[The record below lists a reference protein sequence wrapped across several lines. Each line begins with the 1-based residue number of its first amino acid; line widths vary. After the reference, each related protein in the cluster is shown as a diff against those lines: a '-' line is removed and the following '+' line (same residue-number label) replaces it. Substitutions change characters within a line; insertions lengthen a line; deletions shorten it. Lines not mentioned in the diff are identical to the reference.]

1 MKQELLRE
9 LVFWG
14 IWLVIP
20 LCIDIFSG
28 IIGCIFVIKAHFTK
42 RDLKID
48 YLPNVTIMIPV
59 YNSAKTL
66 ESCLTSISNQDYP
79 LKNILVLLLNN
90 GSKDDSYEIFCKF
103 QKSNSKLRIWWL
115 DSPNGKS
122 KALNKGLYMADGK
135 YIINI
140 DSDGMLHKS
149 AIVNIVEKFEK
160 NQDIYAMTGVVLI
173 DHEQI
178 EENQNLH
185 ARLLQRCEAFE
196 YAEAFLVGRG
206 FQSYSNTMFT
216 LAGAF
221 SCYRKDIVYKT
232 QLYNSET
239 LGEDT
244 HMTSQIRIFSKGK
257 ISLCENAF
265 FYVDT
270 IESLDKLYIQRQRWQ
285 RGQIE
290 VASLFE
296 TSSLF
301 KDTVNKRQKCSFDVL
316 KYNMLKD
323 HTLVFPR
330 FIWLF
335 AMIYLIFYDYP
346 LKLIIGANIIMYL
359 AYVLNSFLYFC
370 ASKLFLN
377 EQSPALSYMSKH
389 WYIIFLLP
397 IYRLVVFFMRLAGII
412 NAAEKY
418 AAWNTKTLS
427 QERNQMKEVLKKR
440 FSFYYRVKAWVN
452 NGR

>member
-1 MKQELLRE
+1 MSQELFRE
-9 LVFWG
+9 FIFWG
-14 IWLVIP
+14 IWLIIP
-20 LCIDIFSG
+20 LCIDIISG
-28 IIGCIFVIKAHFTK
+28 IIGCIFVIKSHFTK
-42 RDLKID
+42 DSIEIEF
-48 YLPNVTIMIPV
+48 LPNVTIMIPV
-59 YNSAKTL
+59 YHSAKTL
-66 ESCLTSISNQDYP
+66 ESCLASIARQDYP

-90 GSKDDSYEIFCKF
+90 GSKDESYDIFCRF
-103 QKSNSKLRIWWL
+103 QERNPKLRMWWV

-140 DSDGMLHKS
+140 DSDGVLDKS
-149 AIVNIVEKFEK
+149 AIGNIVEKFEQ

-173 DHEQI
+173 DHQQI
-178 EENQNLH
+178 EENKNLNIKF
-185 ARLLQRCEAFE
+185 LQRCEAFE

-216 LAGAF
+216 LSGAF

-239 LGEDT
+239 LGEDA
-244 HMTSQIRIFSKGK
+244 HMTSQIRNLIKGK

-265 FYVDT
+265 FYVDP
-270 IESLDKLYIQRQRWQ
+270 IESFDKLYIQRQRWQ
-285 RGQIE
+285 RGEIE
-290 VASLFE
+290 VASLF
-296 TSSLF
+296 
-301 KDTVNKRQKCSFDVL
+301 KDTVDRSKKGLFNVL

-335 AMIYLIFYDYP
+335 AMVYLIFFDYP

-359 AYVLNSFLYFC
+359 AYVLNSLLYFR
-370 ASKLFLN
+370 ASKLFLK
-377 EQSPALSYMSKH
+377 EQPDASSYMSTH
-389 WYIIFLLP
+389 WYIVFLLP
-397 IYRLVVFFMRLAGII
+397 LYRLMVFFMRLAGII

-427 QERNQMKEVLKKR
+427 QEKKQIWDILNKR
-440 FSFYYRVKAWVN
+440 FGFYYKIKSWINSGA
-452 NGR
+452 